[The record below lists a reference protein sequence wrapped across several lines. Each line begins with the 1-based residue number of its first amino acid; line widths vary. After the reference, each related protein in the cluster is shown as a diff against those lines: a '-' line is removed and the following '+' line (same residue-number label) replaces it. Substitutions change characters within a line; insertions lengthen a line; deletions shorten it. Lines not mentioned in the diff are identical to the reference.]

1 MKKNYKFTDETK
13 VVDGHTLH
21 RIVAV
26 NDIPEHNVKAG
37 DIGGWVEHFYNLSEN
52 AWVGEESCVYG
63 MARVRDE
70 AHIYGSAHVSG
81 KAWVSGSARVGGD
94 ARVFDDAWVRGEA
107 HIFGDAHVFGRASVG
122 RKEEIGG
129 YADIFC
135 S

>member
-52 AWVGEESCVYG
+52 AWVGEEACVYG
-63 MARVRDE
+63 M
-70 AHIYGSAHVSG
+70 

-94 ARVFDDAWVRGEA
+94 ARVFDDAWVRGDA

-135 S
+135 A